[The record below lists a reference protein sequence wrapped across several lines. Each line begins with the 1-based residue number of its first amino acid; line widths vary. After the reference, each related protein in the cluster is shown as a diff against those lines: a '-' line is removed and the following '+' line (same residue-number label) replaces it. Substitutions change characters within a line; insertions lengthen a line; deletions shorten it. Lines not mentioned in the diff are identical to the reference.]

1 MHDFAAGVSA
11 DRRGAQARR
20 KQTNREN
27 RADHRAEHMLDGPL
41 RAFDGVGAGHAVQ
54 RVRGEDEQ
62 REVDRTG
69 QYQRPGNVDFAAVE

>member
-1 MHDFAAGVSA
+1 
-11 DRRGAQARR
+11 
-20 KQTNREN
+20 
-27 RADHRAEHMLDGPL
+27 MLDGPL

-69 QYQRPGNVDFAAVE
+69 QYQRPGNVDFAAVK